1 MCHAIIQCMIP
12 HGKMMLN
19 ACKTYEVKNNICFNQ
34 HLLVGFPE
42 QLDALH
48 ICKHETLQLV
58 VSEFFL
64 ATCLGIYNV
73 NFMMSHSLFFSLPL
87 VYKCKACKTSAEQRC
102 NDCHATALILRRFCQ
117 INKSFLL
124 DIKYFIRI
132 LLFQIFIE

>member
-1 MCHAIIQCMIP
+1 MCHAIIQCMIL

-42 QLDALH
+42 QLDSLH

-64 ATCLGIYNV
+64 ATCLSIYNV
-73 NFMMSHSLFFSLPL
+73 NFMMSHSLVFPYPWFINARPAILQLSRG
-87 VYKCKACKTSAEQRC
+87 VMT
-102 NDCHATALILRRFCQ
+102 ATQ
-117 INKSFLL
+117 LL
-124 DIKYFIRI
+124 
-132 LLFQIFIE
+132 